1 MNKIIVIVGPTGVGK
16 TKASVELAKRLN
28 AEIINGDAVSVY
40 KELNIA
46 SAKPTLEERSGINH
60 YLLDKV
66 DVCNN
71 YTIYDYQKDGRV
83 AIEQIKEKGK
93 NIIVVGGTGLYI
105 KSLLYDYKF
114 HEEEINRY
122 DDLTNDQIISK
133 IKEYGKFDID
143 YSNRRRIVRLLSK
156 LENNIPLS
164 EKADIIY
171 PSIIIGLT
179 TDRDTLYK
187 VINNRVDNM
196 LKNGLLDEINNLK
209 DRYKD
214 SRVLNSAIGY
224 KEFNDYFNDNNIE
237 NTVEKIK
244 HNSRKYAKRQFT
256 YFKNQFKT
264 KWFDVSYD
272 NFNKTIDEIYEYI
285 KKEMNSSF
293 PFNSL

>member
-66 DVCNN
+66 DVCDN
-71 YTIYDYQKDGRV
+71 YTIYDYQKDARV
-83 AIEQIKEKGK
+83 AIEEIKEKGK

-196 LKNGLLDEINNLK
+196 IKNGLLDEINNLK

-285 KKEMNSSF
+285 KKEMN
-293 PFNSL
+293 

>member
-60 YLLDKV
+60 YLLDIV

-71 YTIYDYQKDGRV
+71 YTIYDYQKDARI
-83 AIEQIKEKGK
+83 AIEQIKGKGK

-114 HEEEINRY
+114 HEEKINRY

-285 KKEMNSSF
+285 KKEMN
-293 PFNSL
+293 

>member
-60 YLLDKV
+60 YLIDIV

-71 YTIYDYQKDGRV
+71 YTIYDYQKDARV

-179 TDRDTLYK
+179 TDRNTLYK

-196 LKNGLLDEINNLK
+196 IKNGLLDEINNLK

-285 KKEMNSSF
+285 KKEMN
-293 PFNSL
+293 

>member
-46 SAKPTLEERSGINH
+46 SAKPTLEERNGINH
-60 YLLDKV
+60 YLIDIV

-71 YTIYDYQKDGRV
+71 YTIYDYQKDGRK
-83 AIEQIKEKGK
+83 AIEKIKEKGK

-187 VINNRVDNM
+187 VINNRVDSM

-209 DRYKD
+209 DRYKN
-214 SRVLNSAIGY
+214 SIVLNSAIGY

-285 KKEMNSSF
+285 KKEMN
-293 PFNSL
+293 

>member
-285 KKEMNSSF
+285 KKEMN
-293 PFNSL
+293 

>member
-66 DVCNN
+66 DVCDN
-71 YTIYDYQKDGRV
+71 YTIYDYQKDGRD

-122 DDLTNDQIISK
+122 DDLTNDQIILK

-196 LKNGLLDEINNLK
+196 IKNGLLDEINNLK

-237 NTVEKIK
+237 NTVENMLKDNLLILKINLK
-244 HNSRKYAKRQFT
+244 LSGLMYHMIILIKQLMKYM
-256 YFKNQFKT
+256 
-264 KWFDVSYD
+264 S
-272 NFNKTIDEIYEYI
+272 I
-285 KKEMNSSF
+285 
-293 PFNSL
+293 

>member
-16 TKASVELAKRLN
+16 TKVSVELAKRLN

-46 SAKPTLEERSGINH
+46 SAKPTLEERNGINH
-60 YLLDKV
+60 YLIDIV

-71 YTIYDYQKDGRV
+71 YTIYDYQKDARV

-122 DDLTNDQIISK
+122 DDLTNDQIILK

-285 KKEMNSSF
+285 KKEMN
-293 PFNSL
+293 

>member
-66 DVCNN
+66 DVCDN
-71 YTIYDYQKDGRV
+71 YTIYDYQKDARV
-83 AIEQIKEKGK
+83 AIEEIKEKGK

-164 EKADIIY
+164 EKVDIIY

-285 KKEMNSSF
+285 KKEMN
-293 PFNSL
+293 

>member
-46 SAKPTLEERSGINH
+46 SAKPTLEERNGINH

-71 YTIYDYQKDGRV
+71 YTIYDYQKDARV
-83 AIEQIKEKGK
+83 AIEKIKEKGK

-187 VINNRVDNM
+187 VINNRVDSM
-196 LKNGLLDEINNLK
+196 IKNGLLDEINNLK

-285 KKEMNSSF
+285 KKEMN
-293 PFNSL
+293 

>member
-256 YFKNQFKT
+256 YFKNQFET

-285 KKEMNSSF
+285 KKEMN
-293 PFNSL
+293 

>member
-46 SAKPTLEERSGINH
+46 SAKPTLEERNGINH
-60 YLLDKV
+60 YLIDIV

-71 YTIYDYQKDGRV
+71 YTIYDYQKDARD

-179 TDRDTLYK
+179 TDRNTLYK
-187 VINNRVDNM
+187 VINNRVDSM
-196 LKNGLLDEINNLK
+196 IKNGLLDEINNLK

-285 KKEMNSSF
+285 KKEMN
-293 PFNSL
+293 

>member
-46 SAKPTLEERSGINH
+46 SAKPTLEERNGINH

-71 YTIYDYQKDGRV
+71 YTIYDYQKDGRK
-83 AIEQIKEKGK
+83 AIEKIKEKGK

-285 KKEMNSSF
+285 KKEMN
-293 PFNSL
+293 

>member
-60 YLLDKV
+60 YLLDIV

-71 YTIYDYQKDGRV
+71 YTIYDYQKDARD

-196 LKNGLLDEINNLK
+196 IKNGLLDEINNLK

-285 KKEMNSSF
+285 KKEMN
-293 PFNSL
+293 

>member
-16 TKASVELAKRLN
+16 TKASIELAKRLN

-46 SAKPTLEERSGINH
+46 SAKPTLEERGGINH

-66 DVCNN
+66 DVCDN
-71 YTIYDYQKDGRV
+71 YTIYDYQKDGRK

-114 HEEEINRY
+114 HEEKINRY

-285 KKEMNSSF
+285 KKEMN
-293 PFNSL
+293 

>member
-66 DVCNN
+66 DVCDN
-71 YTIYDYQKDGRV
+71 YTIYDYQKDARV
-83 AIEQIKEKGK
+83 AIEEIKEKGK

-114 HEEEINRY
+114 REEEINRY

-196 LKNGLLDEINNLK
+196 IKNGLLDEINNLK

-285 KKEMNSSF
+285 KKEMN
-293 PFNSL
+293 

>member
-46 SAKPTLEERSGINH
+46 SAKPTLEERNGINH
-60 YLLDKV
+60 YLIDIV

-71 YTIYDYQKDGRV
+71 YTIYDYQKDARV
-83 AIEQIKEKGK
+83 AIEQIKGKGK

-285 KKEMNSSF
+285 KKEMN
-293 PFNSL
+293 

>member
-46 SAKPTLEERSGINH
+46 SAKPTLEERGGINH

-71 YTIYDYQKDGRV
+71 YTIYDYQKDGRK

-114 HEEEINRY
+114 HEEEIKRY

-196 LKNGLLDEINNLK
+196 LKNGLLYEINNLK

-285 KKEMNSSF
+285 KKEMN
-293 PFNSL
+293 

>member
-16 TKASVELAKRLN
+16 TRASVELAKRLN

-46 SAKPTLEERSGINH
+46 SAKPTLEERNGINH

-71 YTIYDYQKDGRV
+71 YTIYDYQKDARV

-156 LENNIPLS
+156 LKNNIPLS

-285 KKEMNSSF
+285 KKEMN
-293 PFNSL
+293 

>member
-16 TKASVELAKRLN
+16 TKASIELAKRLN

-46 SAKPTLEERSGINH
+46 SAKPTLEERGGINH

-66 DVCNN
+66 DVCDN
-71 YTIYDYQKDGRV
+71 YTIYDYQKDGRK
-83 AIEQIKEKGK
+83 AIEQIKEKCK

-114 HEEEINRY
+114 HEEKINRY

-285 KKEMNSSF
+285 KKEMN
-293 PFNSL
+293 

>member
-46 SAKPTLEERSGINH
+46 SAKPTLEERNGINH
-60 YLLDKV
+60 YLIDIV

-71 YTIYDYQKDGRV
+71 YTIYDYQKDARD

-196 LKNGLLDEINNLK
+196 IKNGLLDEINNLK

-285 KKEMNSSF
+285 KKEMN
-293 PFNSL
+293 

>member
-46 SAKPTLEERSGINH
+46 SAKPTLEERNGINH
-60 YLLDKV
+60 YLIDIV

-71 YTIYDYQKDGRV
+71 YTIYDYQKDGRK

-272 NFNKTIDEIYEYI
+272 DFNKTIDEIYEYI
-285 KKEMNSSF
+285 KKEMN
-293 PFNSL
+293 

>member
-46 SAKPTLEERSGINH
+46 SAKPTLEERNGINH
-60 YLLDKV
+60 YLIDIV

-71 YTIYDYQKDGRV
+71 YTIYDYQKDARV
-83 AIEQIKEKGK
+83 AIEEIKEKGK

-164 EKADIIY
+164 VKADIIY

-196 LKNGLLDEINNLK
+196 IKNGLLDEINNLK

-285 KKEMNSSF
+285 KKEMN
-293 PFNSL
+293 

>member
-16 TKASVELAKRLN
+16 TKASIELAKRLN

-46 SAKPTLEERSGINH
+46 SAKPTLEERGGINH

-66 DVCNN
+66 DICDN
-71 YTIYDYQKDGRV
+71 YTIYDYQKDGRK
-83 AIEQIKEKGK
+83 AIEQIKGKGK

-285 KKEMNSSF
+285 KKEMN
-293 PFNSL
+293 

>member
-46 SAKPTLEERSGINH
+46 SAKPTLEERGGINH

-71 YTIYDYQKDGRV
+71 YTIYDYQKDARV

-114 HEEEINRY
+114 HEEEIKRY

-196 LKNGLLDEINNLK
+196 LKNGLLYEINNLK

-224 KEFNDYFNDNNIE
+224 KEFNDYFSDNNIE

-285 KKEMNSSF
+285 KKEMN
-293 PFNSL
+293 

>member
-46 SAKPTLEERSGINH
+46 SAKPTLEERGGINH

-66 DVCNN
+66 DVCDN
-71 YTIYDYQKDGRV
+71 YTIYDYQKDGRK

-114 HEEEINRY
+114 HEEKINRY

-285 KKEMNSSF
+285 KKEMN
-293 PFNSL
+293 

>member
-46 SAKPTLEERSGINH
+46 SAKPTLEERNGINH
-60 YLLDKV
+60 YLIDIV

-71 YTIYDYQKDGRV
+71 YTIYDYQKDARV

-256 YFKNQFKT
+256 YFKNQFET

-285 KKEMNSSF
+285 KKEMN
-293 PFNSL
+293 

>member
-46 SAKPTLEERSGINH
+46 SAKPTLEERSVINH
-60 YLLDKV
+60 YLIDIV

-71 YTIYDYQKDGRV
+71 YTIYDYQKDARV

-114 HEEEINRY
+114 HGEEINRY

-179 TDRDTLYK
+179 TDRNTLYK

-285 KKEMNSSF
+285 KKEMN
-293 PFNSL
+293 

>member
-66 DVCNN
+66 DVCDN
-71 YTIYDYQKDGRV
+71 YTIYDYQKDARV

-179 TDRDTLYK
+179 TDRNTLYK

-256 YFKNQFKT
+256 YFKNQFET

-285 KKEMNSSF
+285 KKEMN
-293 PFNSL
+293 

>member
-46 SAKPTLEERSGINH
+46 SAKPTLEERNGINH
-60 YLLDKV
+60 YLIDIV

-71 YTIYDYQKDGRV
+71 YTIYDYQKDARV

-187 VINNRVDNM
+187 VINNRVDSM
-196 LKNGLLDEINNLK
+196 IKNGLLDEINNLK

-272 NFNKTIDEIYEYI
+272 NFNKTIDKIYEYI
-285 KKEMNSSF
+285 KKEMN
-293 PFNSL
+293 

>member
-66 DVCNN
+66 DVCDN
-71 YTIYDYQKDGRV
+71 YTIYDYQKDARK

-196 LKNGLLDEINNLK
+196 IKNGLLDEINNLK
-209 DRYKD
+209 DRYKY

-237 NTVEKIK
+237 NTIEKIK

-285 KKEMNSSF
+285 KKEMN
-293 PFNSL
+293 

>member
-46 SAKPTLEERSGINH
+46 SAKPTLEERRGINH

-71 YTIYDYQKDGRV
+71 YTIYDYQKDGRK

-196 LKNGLLDEINNLK
+196 IKNGLLDEINNLK

-285 KKEMNSSF
+285 KKEMN
-293 PFNSL
+293 

>member
-46 SAKPTLEERSGINH
+46 SAKPTLEERNGINH

-66 DVCNN
+66 DVCDN
-71 YTIYDYQKDGRV
+71 YTIYDYQKDARK

-196 LKNGLLDEINNLK
+196 IKNGLLDEINNLK

-237 NTVEKIK
+237 NTIEKIK

-256 YFKNQFKT
+256 YFKNQFET

-285 KKEMNSSF
+285 KKEMN
-293 PFNSL
+293 

>member
-16 TKASVELAKRLN
+16 TKASIELAKRLN

-46 SAKPTLEERSGINH
+46 SAKPTLEERGGINH

-71 YTIYDYQKDGRV
+71 YTIYDYQKDGRK
-83 AIEQIKEKGK
+83 AIEQIKGKGK

-187 VINNRVDNM
+187 VINNRVDSM

-209 DRYKD
+209 DRYKN

-285 KKEMNSSF
+285 KKEMN
-293 PFNSL
+293 

>member
-60 YLLDKV
+60 YLIDIV

-71 YTIYDYQKDGRV
+71 YTIYDYQKDARV

-171 PSIIIGLT
+171 LSIIIGLT

-196 LKNGLLDEINNLK
+196 IKNGLLDEINNLK

-285 KKEMNSSF
+285 KKEMN
-293 PFNSL
+293 

>member
-60 YLLDKV
+60 YLIDIV

-71 YTIYDYQKDGRV
+71 YTIYDYQKDARV

-285 KKEMNSSF
+285 KKEMN
-293 PFNSL
+293 

>member
-60 YLLDKV
+60 YLIDIV

-71 YTIYDYQKDGRV
+71 YTIYDYQKDGRK

-179 TDRDTLYK
+179 TDRNTLYK

-285 KKEMNSSF
+285 KKEMN
-293 PFNSL
+293 

>member
-46 SAKPTLEERSGINH
+46 SAKPTLEERNGINH
-60 YLLDKV
+60 YLIDIV

-71 YTIYDYQKDGRV
+71 YTIYDYQKDARD

-179 TDRDTLYK
+179 ADRDTLYK

-196 LKNGLLDEINNLK
+196 IKNGLLDEINNLK

-285 KKEMNSSF
+285 KKEMN
-293 PFNSL
+293 

>member
-46 SAKPTLEERSGINH
+46 SAKPTLEERNGINH
-60 YLLDKV
+60 YLIDIV

-71 YTIYDYQKDGRV
+71 YTIYDYQKDGRK
-83 AIEQIKEKGK
+83 AIEKIKEKGK

-187 VINNRVDNM
+187 VINNRVDSM
-196 LKNGLLDEINNLK
+196 IKNGLLDEINNLK

-285 KKEMNSSF
+285 KKEMN
-293 PFNSL
+293 

>member
-16 TKASVELAKRLN
+16 TRASVELAKRLN

-66 DVCNN
+66 DVCDN
-71 YTIYDYQKDGRV
+71 YTIYAYQKDARV

-133 IKEYGKFDID
+133 IKEYGKFDVD

-256 YFKNQFKT
+256 YFKNQFET

-285 KKEMNSSF
+285 KKEMN
-293 PFNSL
+293 

>member
-71 YTIYDYQKDGRV
+71 YTIYDYQKDARV

-93 NIIVVGGTGLYI
+93 NMIVVGGTGLYI

-114 HEEEINRY
+114 HEEEIKRY

-196 LKNGLLDEINNLK
+196 LKNGLLYEINNLK

-285 KKEMNSSF
+285 KKEMN
-293 PFNSL
+293 